1 MAALHAKGKGTFA
14 SEAARPEQQG
24 LLSWQEL
31 MEVETGS
38 GAPRKKR
45 RLPHGTSEY
54 QAAWILDDLS
64 DSEALDEDN
73 ENASTSSD
81 ALSNEEHPS
90 SNLPGAATGTMTR
103 SNSTLGAELA
113 DGDESDIMV
122 IVSFTVRL

>member
-1 MAALHAKGKGTFA
+1 MAALHAKSDGTL
-14 SEAARPEQQG
+14 SLETARPEQMG

-38 GAPRKKR
+38 GAPRKRR
-45 RLPHGTSEY
+45 RLPRGTSEY

-81 ALSNEEHPS
+81 APSNEEHPS
-90 SNLPGAATGTMTR
+90 SNLPGAASGTMTR

-122 IVSFTVRL
+122 IVASTSCV